1 MKNGLRLIAGWAASM
16 VRRARVR
23 GSLGAVLAAVLLLRS
38 HVVRELVA
46 AEFLF
51 ALAFVVV
58 LAAAGAA
65 WVVIFH
71 RPVDGIAGQSILVG
85 ECFNV
90 TLLHSPQP
98 SRHPHPQCA
107 PRSQSKPPPP

>member
-1 MKNGLRLIAGWAASM
+1 MKNGLRLIAGWVASM
-16 VRRARVR
+16 IRTARVR
-23 GSLGAVLAAVLLLRS
+23 RSLVAVLAAVLLLRS

-65 WVVIFH
+65 YLI
-71 RPVDGIAGQSILVG
+71 GSVG
-85 ECFNV
+85 LSWLEQPRRNLQKSHA
-90 TLLHSPQP
+90 LLNEGRMES
-98 SRHPHPQCA
+98 
-107 PRSQSKPPPP
+107 

>member
-16 VRRARVR
+16 IRTARVR
-23 GSLGAVLAAVLLLRS
+23 RSLVAVLAAVLLLRS

-85 ECFNV
+85 ECCNV
-90 TLLHSPQP
+90 TVIDSAAP
-98 SRHPHPQCA
+98 SRRRRP
-107 PRSQSKPPPP
+107 